1 MNTDRLLSVWSDFL
15 AFMDRVVQW
24 LQYVFGIRDKWP
36 PEDYPDFDATNPA

>member
-24 LQYVFGIRDKWP
+24 LQYVFGIRDTWP